1 MLLLFPEPEVAMTA
15 AKRQAPGPAG
25 QLPRRAR
32 SGWAALLLV
41 LALAACSSAG
51 GAASAGAAAP
61 STAASS
67 ASSPALRV
75 TSTLDGHAALP
86 LRIRWQ
92 AFPSAPAVEVSEVD
106 FLIDGRLGW
115 VEHNTP
121 YFYGDDGNWLVT
133 SFLTPGEHTFTVRV
147 ITVDGRTATDTVRA
161 SVTAPPA
168 PPSALGGVTWERQV
182 TSADVLKATSDQPP
196 PPGRWGLRIGPTGW
210 QLHDPTGG
218 GELFDVSYGPGASL
232 QMRPTIE
239 YPPYPNNGG
248 FCEDTDPLWAWTYSV
263 GDGGQTLTLRPV
275 GHDPCGDRIAI
286 LAGTWIRTGE

>member
-1 MLLLFPEPEVAMTA
+1 MAMTA
-15 AKRQAPGPAG
+15 AKRRAPGPAA
-25 QLPRRAR
+25 QLTRPPRPGR
-32 SGWAALLLV
+32 AALVLV
-41 LALAACSSAG
+41 LALAACTSPV
-51 GAASAGAAAP
+51 GAASNGP
-61 STAASS
+61 PVSTTPASS

-75 TSTLDGHAALP
+75 ASTLDGHATLP

-92 AFPSAPAVEVSEVD
+92 AFSSSPAAEVSEVD

-115 VEHNTP
+115 VEHNMP

-133 SFLTPGEHTFTVRV
+133 SFLKPGEHTFTVRV
-147 ITVDGRTATDTVRA
+147 ITVDGHTAADTVRA

-168 PPSALGGVTWERQV
+168 PPSALGGVAWVHQV
-182 TSADVLKATSDQPP
+182 TPADVLQATSGQPP
-196 PPGRWGLRIGPTGW
+196 PAGRWGLRIGLTGW

-218 GELFDVSYGPGASL
+218 GLLFDVSYGPGASL

-239 YPPYPNNGG
+239 YPPYPNGNNGG

-263 GDGGQTLTLRPV
+263 GNGGQTLTLRPV

-286 LAGTWIRTGE
+286 LAGTWTRAGE